1 MKKTL
6 LFLSIFIAGN
16 VATISHAAPSLKD
29 RVSNAA
35 STAWK
40 YKEPA
45 LAAVMGALAT
55 GVAGHAVYEMIA
67 SGSLEGFEPEVV
79 RACDCVEQYMG
90 ASPFGRAITYGF
102 FAPVLLGGSVLLAH
116 EIRCSNQ

>member
-6 LFLSIFIAGN
+6 LFLSLFVATN

-29 RVSNAA
+29 RVSNVAA
-35 STAWK
+35 TAWK

-45 LAAVMGALAT
+45 FVFVMGALAA
-55 GVAGHAVYEMIA
+55 GVAGQAVYEMIA
-67 SGSLEGFEPEVV
+67 SGSLDGFEPEVV

-90 ASPFGRAITYGF
+90 ASPFGRAIIYGF
-102 FAPVLLGGSVLLAH
+102 FAPVLIGGSILMASD
-116 EIRCSNQ
+116 IKNQ